1 MFKKK
6 LRFINPVPGIAEAY
20 PVIKAK
26 DFKREWV
33 EKNNKDAQQH
43 SQSLKTCPISRLKN
57 LAQSVKF
64 VSRCPGIRSFMNT
77 GYIVTLPFD
86 VVIETYGD
94 GTKFVAEHFAPT
106 LEHNLGLNGFAKESF
121 HDYVNVPQNS
131 LKTLI
136 KIDTGWKVVPDSRFV
151 FLCGPV
157 HYSGESRFTTVT
169 GILDPYISCELNI
182 AMYWHVLQGR
192 ETLKAGTPILQ
203 LIPIPRDLLQ
213 PEPISDSG
221 SDEINTIKSIFNI
234 SNNSVKKDYLK
245 IRETTKKLWG
255 NNILG

>member
-26 DFKREWV
+26 DFKRDWV
-33 EKNNKDAQQH
+33 DKNNKEVQLFHQT
-43 SQSLKTCPISRLKN
+43 LKTCPITRLKS
-57 LAQSVKF
+57 LVQGAKF
-64 VSRCPGIRSFMNT
+64 IGRCPGIRSFMNT

-86 VVIETYGD
+86 VVVETYGD
-94 GTKFVAEHFAPT
+94 GVKFNAEHFAPT
-106 LEHNLGLNGFAKESF
+106 SEHVTLGVNGFAKESF

-131 LKTLI
+131 LKTVL
-136 KIDTGWKVVPDSRFV
+136 KIDTGWRVVPDSKFV
-151 FLCGPV
+151 FLCGPM

-169 GILDPYISCELNI
+169 GILDPYISSELNI

-192 ETLKAGTPILQ
+192 EILKAGTPILQ

-213 PEPISDSG
+213 PEPISDTG
-221 SDEINTIKSIFNI
+221 LDKLNTIKSVFNI
-234 SNNSVKKDYLK
+234 SNNSVNKDYLN
-245 IRETTKKLWG
+245 IRKTVKKLWG
-255 NNILG
+255 KLD